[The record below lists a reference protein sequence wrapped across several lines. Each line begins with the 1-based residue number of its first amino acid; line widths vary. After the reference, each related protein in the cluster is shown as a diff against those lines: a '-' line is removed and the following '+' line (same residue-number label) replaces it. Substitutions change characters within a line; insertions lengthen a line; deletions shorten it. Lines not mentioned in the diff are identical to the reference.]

1 VSRLTEHMQ
10 RQLASSRR
18 LLEIVLSQNAAI
30 RRQDSEAV
38 LASLSDVQAEMA
50 YRAQLEN
57 ERDAIFRTTASQR
70 GVAADSLDLEAMLA
84 GEPAVEADQARSL
97 SAELVGLVREIG
109 KIHEQ
114 NRVLLRQELA
124 FLDHL
129 MRALSGTPKG
139 GYSPTG
145 WIGTRAGINVVD
157 ATA

>member
-1 VSRLTEHMQ
+1 VSRLLDHMH

-18 LLEIVLSQNAAI
+18 LLEIVLSQSAAI
-30 RRQDSEAV
+30 RRQDTEAV

-50 YRAQLEN
+50 YRAQLET
-57 ERDAIFRTTASQR
+57 EREVIFDTAASQH
-70 GVAADSLDLEAMLA
+70 GVATELLDLETILV
-84 GEPAVEADQARSL
+84 GVPAEEADEARSL

-109 KIHEQ
+109 RIHEQ

-129 MRALSGTPKG
+129 MRALSGTPQG

-145 WIGTRAGINVVD
+145 WVGARAAVNVVD
-157 ATA
+157 ARA